1 MDTAAIVGIGLTA
14 AALAVLLRQYKP
26 EYAMLASLMAGIVI
40 LGMAFGD
47 MRSVLDEVNGLISG
61 GIMRA
66 DYAGVLLKA
75 LGICF
80 VTQIA
85 CDSCRDAGRA
95 PSPSSGNGGQGGGSG
110 RQPAAVPAGDGLCGD
125 ADAGL
130 ILFSFRN
137 ADKKSAGIA
146 VIRLLA

>member
-14 AALAVLLRQYKP
+14 TALAVLLRQYKP

-85 CDSCRDAGRA
+85 CDSCRDAGE
-95 PSPSSGNGGQGGGSG
+95 
-110 RQPAAVPAGDGLCGD
+110 
-125 ADAGL
+125 
-130 ILFSFRN
+130 
-137 ADKKSAGIA
+137 SAIA
-146 VIRLLA
+146 VKLEMAGKVAVLAVSLPLFRQVMDFVATLMRA